1 MVNTDCDVPTKA
13 SNIAFM
19 PDRRERDTPSRRYDA
34 LVRRYFE
41 ARARDCD
48 EDLPP
53 GEDAGELVARLMMT
67 PSPERRHLK
76 FKMSLFAEELSIEAD
91 AETPP
96 MARTMAFFAAVQAD
110 LLRFLDE
117 DGASR

>member
-1 MVNTDCDVPTKA
+1 MVNTDCGSPTKG
-13 SNIAFM
+13 SNIAFL
-19 PDRRERDTPSRRYDA
+19 PGLRERETPSRRYDC
-34 LVRRYFE
+34 LVKRYFE

-53 GEDAGELVARLMMT
+53 GEDAGELIARLMMT

-96 MARTMAFFAAVQAD
+96 MARTMAFFAAIQAD

-117 DGASR
+117 DAA